1 MTGFSRLRNLFGILK
16 TLLNQA
22 LAQTFI
28 SIPIHFYFQPVK
40 LGAVLW
46 AA

>member
-1 MTGFSRLRNLFGILK
+1 MTGFSHLGNLFGILK
-16 TLLNQA
+16 ILLNQA
-22 LAQTFI
+22 PAQTFI

-40 LGAVLW
+40 FGAVLW